1 MSTGVLPTV
10 LFGSSDLR
18 VTRLCQGTAFRTLE
32 REAGDRQAEAV
43 LRHCLDVGV
52 QFFDSSNAYGW
63 GGAERLLGQA
73 LRGRGVW
80 CGQMG
85 RPSGIVAAQG
95 GALGGHYMG
104 PGWISGATRWR
115 Q

>member
-32 REAGDRQAEAV
+32 REAGDRQAEVV

-73 LRGRGVW
+73 LRGRGVC
-80 CGQMG
+80 CG
-85 RPSGIVAAQG
+85 
-95 GALGGHYMG
+95 
-104 PGWISGATRWR
+104 
-115 Q
+115 